1 VILGLLVVKVEILL
15 DLVLVV
21 MALGVEAG
29 VEAVMVLL
37 AVHQVEKLKF
47 KKLKIS

>member
-1 VILGLLVVKVEILL
+1 VILGLLVVQVEILL

-21 MALGVEAG
+21 VALGVEAEE
-29 VEAVMVLL
+29 VVL
-37 AVHQVEKLKF
+37 AAHQVDKLKF